1 PRFRRC
7 RTRFTKQQVA
17 TLEKVFSEIQYP
29 SVSIREK
36 VAADTKLSEAR
47 VQVWFSNRRAK
58 WRREN
63 DIKWMTQKQ
72 NHKVPDPHQEFKGN
86 SSIPF
91 HGINSK
97 ILYAQNLVPVEALK
111 GILHLNPV
119 LKFP

>member
-1 PRFRRC
+1 MLAFNVLSLRLIMQLFY
-7 RTRFTKQQVA
+7 FQIKLA
-17 TLEKVFSEIQYP
+17 KVVF
-29 SVSIREK
+29 VDVKKKR
-36 VAADTKLSEAR
+36 
-47 VQVWFSNRRAK
+47 VWFSNRRAK

-63 DIKWMTQKQ
+63 DIKWMNQKQ
-72 NHKVPDPHQEFKGN
+72 NQKAPDPHQEFKGN

-111 GILHLNPV
+111 GILHLHPV